1 MTRCLYIKIKKY
13 ANIINN
19 TNMQKLKRFW
29 KSLGPGLVVGAAD
42 DDPAG
47 IAIYAIAGAKF
58 GLSILWTVLATL
70 PFMIIIQRMAG
81 RIGLVSGKGLAGN
94 MRKHY
99 PRWML
104 FLVTILISVAT
115 IINIGANISAMA
127 AASKLLIP
135 LPSVLIAVLLSF
147 IVIGLIIILP
157 YRVIAKYLKWIAIV
171 LFSYVLAVFFI
182 SPDWRNIALNVF
194 VPHITFSK
202 EYLSIIVAIFGTT
215 ISPYLFFWQ
224 ASGAVEEERAHLKD
238 RVQGMIPAI
247 KPSMANRSPGRIKN
261 EIGTMYTD
269 IRMGMIFSNTI
280 TFFIMILAAS
290 TLFSS
295 GFSEISSIEEMAK
308 ILEPLAGRYANVL
321 FLIGIIA
328 SGILAIPILAGS
340 AAYAIAE
347 TAGWKV
353 GLDYTFGKARQ
364 FYLILVLATMLGI
377 AIPALGLHPVNILY
391 YTGIIFGV
399 VSPLIIGLVIHM
411 SNNPKI
417 MGKYT
422 SRKLSN
428 VIAYG
433 LLIIMTVS
441 IVLMFVL

>member
-1 MTRCLYIKIKKY
+1 MD
-13 ANIINN
+13 
-19 TNMQKLKRFW
+19 KLKSFCR
-29 KSLGPGLVVGAAD
+29 SLGPGLVVGAAD

-94 MRKHY
+94 MKKYY
-99 PRWML
+99 PVWML
-104 FLVTILISVAT
+104 IFITILISVAT
-115 IINIGANISAMA
+115 VINIGADISAMSA
-127 AASKLLIP
+127 AVKLLVP
-135 LPSVLIAVLLSF
+135 LPSVIISILLSL

-182 SPDWRNIALNVF
+182 SPDWRNVMLNVLI
-194 VPHITFSK
+194 PHITFSK
-202 EYLSIIVAIFGTT
+202 EYLAMIVAIFGTT

-224 ASGAVEEERAHLKD
+224 ASEAVEEERLHYHD
-238 RVQGMIPAI
+238 HIHGMIPDI
-247 KPSMANRSPGRIKN
+247 KPHTASRSSVRMRN

-269 IRMGMIFSNTI
+269 IRMGMIFSNLI

-290 TLFSS
+290 TLFSH
-295 GFSEISSIEEMAK
+295 GFSEVSTIEEMAT
-308 ILEPLAGRYANVL
+308 ILQPLAGNYTNLL

-328 SGILAIPILAGS
+328 SGILAIPVLAGS

-353 GLDYTFGKARQ
+353 GLDYKFHRARH
-364 FYLILVLATMLGI
+364 FYVVMALATLLGI
-377 AIPALGLHPVNILY
+377 AIPAFGLQPVNILY
-391 YTGIIFGV
+391 YTGIIFGM
-399 VSPLIIGLVIHM
+399 VSPFIILLVIHM
-411 SNNPKI
+411 ANNPKI
-417 MGKYT
+417 MGQYV
-422 SRKLSN
+422 SRWGSN
-428 VIAYG
+428 VIAYA
-433 LLIIMTVS
+433 LFIIMSVGV
-441 IVLMFVL
+441 IVMLLQ

>member
-1 MTRCLYIKIKKY
+1 
-13 ANIINN
+13 
-19 TNMQKLKRFW
+19 MQKLKRFW